1 MVAYIIDTVEPTPP
15 RFLPLM
21 ILDHLTVTEVHIQL
35 DWRRKRIE
43 ETAVGTREERRKHR
57 RNGMNLALGLYVL
70 G

>member
-21 ILDHLTVTEVHIQL
+21 TLDHLTVTEVHIQL